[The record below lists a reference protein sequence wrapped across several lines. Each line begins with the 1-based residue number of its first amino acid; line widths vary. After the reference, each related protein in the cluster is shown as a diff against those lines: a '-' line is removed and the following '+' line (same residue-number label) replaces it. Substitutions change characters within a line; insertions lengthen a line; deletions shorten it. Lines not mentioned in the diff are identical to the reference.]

1 MPKYDAS
8 LYACERLEAP
18 AQDGVKVPISLV
30 YRHVPHTFLYLETRH
45 TPHLPPF
52 ILNEAHSTPTYLH
65 LETRHT
71 PHSRCRPLTLCLSAV
86 VLQEDHVP

>member
-30 YRHVPHTFLYLETRH
+30 YRHVPHTSLSISKRGILH
-45 TPHLPPF
+45 TSLPP
-52 ILNEAHSTPTYLH
+52 S
-65 LETRHT
+65 
-71 PHSRCRPLTLCLSAV
+71 
-86 VLQEDHVP
+86 